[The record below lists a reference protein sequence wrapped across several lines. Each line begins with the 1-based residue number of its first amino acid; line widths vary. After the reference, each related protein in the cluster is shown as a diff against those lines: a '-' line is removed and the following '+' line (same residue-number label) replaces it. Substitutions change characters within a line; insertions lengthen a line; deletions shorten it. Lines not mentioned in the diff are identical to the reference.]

1 MADNA
6 RIYVAGLPYSA
17 TEEDIKAHFAG
28 AGTVVSV
35 FLPTDRETGRKRGF
49 GFVEFEAED
58 ARDKAIAMFDQT
70 DFGGRTIG
78 VSAARPRE
86 ERA

>member
-1 MADNA
+1 MADTA
-6 RIYVAGLPYSA
+6 RIYVAGLPYQA
-17 TEEDIKAHFAG
+17 TEEEIKAHFAA
-28 AGTVVSV
+28 AGEVVSV

-49 GFVEFEAED
+49 GFVEFTTEEE
-58 ARDKAIAMFDQT
+58 RDKAISMFDQT